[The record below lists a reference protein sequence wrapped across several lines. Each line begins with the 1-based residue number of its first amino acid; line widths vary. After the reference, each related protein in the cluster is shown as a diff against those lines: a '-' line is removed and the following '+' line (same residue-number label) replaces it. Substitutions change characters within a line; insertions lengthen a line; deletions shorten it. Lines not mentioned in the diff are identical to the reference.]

1 MLHHFLQLEIDGP
14 AAAVSVSGDGSLIAV
29 GMKDSITLIDVG
41 SGRQL
46 RRIPADAVVTGL
58 AISNNNSVLAVAT
71 GAPTVRVYDCKSGK
85 LVHQF
90 VRRIVPD
97 FLRTQRQV
105 QVAFFPNNPTL
116 ITRGE
121 PSPDVTFWNCESGVW
136 ENLIRMPQ
144 RSGSVVMSPD
154 GMHVSVVS
162 EPAPKAYRGHVTMYR
177 VNHGLQSIWNSWHES
192 DQGVTTAA
200 FSSNGKK
207 FVSYAPGD
215 GIRIWSVETGK
226 HIASIDE
233 PTKNS
238 YVGVAFAWDA
248 LHLLTIEP
256 RTIAV
261 RRLGQ
266 VNALASESSR
276 QPGNIRGFGT
286 STDGTVVVTFNANV
300 ALDVWK
306 VDTPAAAGN

>member
-1 MLHHFLQLEIDGP
+1 MLHHLRQLEIDGP

-29 GMKDSITLIDVG
+29 GTKVSSTLIDVG

-58 AISNNNSVLAVAT
+58 AISSDNSVLAVAT

-85 LVHQF
+85 LIHQLI
-90 VRRIVPD
+90 RRIVPD

-105 QVAFFPNNPTL
+105 QVAFLPNSPTL

-121 PSPDVTFWNCESGVW
+121 PSPDVTYWNCESGVW
-136 ENLIRMPQ
+136 ENLIRMPH
-144 RSGSVVMSPD
+144 RSGSVVISPD
-154 GMHVSVVS
+154 GMHVSLVS
-162 EPAPKAYRGHVTMYR
+162 EPAPNAYRGHVTMYR
-177 VNHGLQSIWNSWHES
+177 VNHGLRSIWNSWHES
-192 DQGVTTAA
+192 DQRVTAAA
-200 FSSNGKK
+200 FSSNGKQ

-215 GIRIWSVETGK
+215 EIRIWSVDTGQ

-233 PTKNS
+233 PAKNL
-238 YVGVAFAWDA
+238 YLGVAFVCDV
-248 LHLLTIEP
+248 LHLLTIET

-266 VNALASESSR
+266 ENALASESSR

-286 STDGTVVVTFNANV
+286 STDGTVVVTFNAN
-300 ALDVWK
+300 AAMDVWK